1 MSHENRPP
9 SSRTILSRRSAA
21 TSSTIKTTLGRSNMR
36 ATVGCTIAL
45 LSCLSV
51 RAEAGRSHFGWRF
64 GTELNPNRG
73 VDDRHDLA
81 GSHAQ

>member
-1 MSHENRPP
+1 
-9 SSRTILSRRSAA
+9 
-21 TSSTIKTTLGRSNMR
+21 MR